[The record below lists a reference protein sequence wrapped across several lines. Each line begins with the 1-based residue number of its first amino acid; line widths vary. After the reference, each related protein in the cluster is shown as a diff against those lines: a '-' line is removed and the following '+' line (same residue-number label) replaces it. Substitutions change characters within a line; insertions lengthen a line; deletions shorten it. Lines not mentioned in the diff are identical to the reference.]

1 MSSLTLTVTHAK
13 QPHTITLPST
23 STIHALKQELTTRT
37 KVPIPM
43 IKLMKGGLLKDETMI
58 GEIEGIE
65 KGRIVMVGTMVEKII
80 EVEGAK
86 VRTHYKECQKKIC
99 KP

>member
-1 MSSLTLTVTHAK
+1 
-13 QPHTITLPST
+13 
-23 STIHALKQELTTRT
+23 
-37 KVPIPM
+37 
-43 IKLMKGGLLKDETMI
+43 MKGGLLKDETII

-86 VRTHYKECQKKIC
+86 VRAHYKECQKKIC

>member
-1 MSSLTLTVTHAK
+1 
-13 QPHTITLPST
+13 
-23 STIHALKQELTTRT
+23 
-37 KVPIPM
+37 M
-43 IKLMKGGLLKDETMI
+43 IKLMKGGLLKDETII

-86 VRTHYKECQKKIC
+86 VRAHYKECQKKIC